1 MSTITKKTSILLIT
15 ALFLLTSLLLSC
27 DGREDVGF
35 GIFLVDSGELVLSEQ
50 HIKAYHKDTH
60 EIELNEKGIEKWNSY
75 MTYTTIPRLAEG
87 LFGEDFLIMIE
98 GTEAYRGR
106 FSSMASSTILP
117 GVMILDTLFK
127 LDSEHN
133 TIRIEVGFPPFSPEE
148 DPRNNPD
155 IFSFLEEQGL
165 LE

>member
-15 ALFLLTSLLLSC
+15 TLFLLISLLLSC
-27 DGREDVGF
+27 DGGEDVGF

-50 HIKAYHKDTH
+50 HIKIYHKETH
-60 EIELNEKGIEKWNSY
+60 EIELNEDGIEKWNSY
-75 MTYTTIPRLAEG
+75 MTYTTIPRLAET
-87 LFGEDFLIMIE
+87 LCGEDFLIMVE

-106 FSSMASSTILP
+106 FSSYVVSTIPP
-117 GVMILDTLFK
+117 GVTIVDTLFK

-133 TIRIEVGFPPFSPEE
+133 SIRIDIGYPYFPSGE

-155 IFSFLEEQGL
+155 ILSFLEEQGL
-165 LE
+165 LD